1 MLSHRTRLGPRRPG
15 TRAPGPCRG
24 ARGGGP
30 LFTTS
35 PWSAAWADR
44 SGLAG
49 GLPRAGPTSRVG
61 HLAAHPG
68 PSHQT
73 LRRNQPGGLH
83 EDALPQ
89 ACDGESGQERRD
101 RRSRPGT
108 HGPPR
113 GPPPPWNHPPGRSG
127 PRPSS
132 GASCCPPLSALQP
145 SHLQMPRRHSWARPA
160 PPTCLHT
167 LPGHSLVHEP
177 STHPDHPLPSPR
189 STAPCLHHSLPRA
202 CVCLSVPTSPPRRR
216 TVGSHSVR
224 LAREELSRDE
234 RK

>member
-1 MLSHRTRLGPRRPG
+1 MVVCACVYMYVCCVCVHVYVCMRVCACTHALQEQMPILLSVWDSSAKPQDPPGPRRPG
-15 TRAPGPCRG
+15 TGARGPCRG

-35 PWSAAWADR
+35 PWSGAWAGR

-49 GLPRAGPTSRVG
+49 GPPRASPTSRVG

-73 LRRNQPGGLH
+73 LRGHQPGGLH

-89 ACDGESGQERRD
+89 ARDGESGRERRD

-113 GPPPPWNHPPGRSG
+113 GPPPPWSHPP
-127 PRPSS
+127 
-132 GASCCPPLSALQP
+132 
-145 SHLQMPRRHSWARPA
+145 RHSA
-160 PPTCLHT
+160 
-167 LPGHSLVHEP
+167 
-177 STHPDHPLPSPR
+177 
-189 STAPCLHHSLPRA
+189 PRA
-202 CVCLSVPTSPPRRR
+202 S
-216 TVGSHSVR
+216 
-224 LAREELSRDE
+224 
-234 RK
+234 

>member
-1 MLSHRTRLGPRRPG
+1 MLHTQGRVIRHSVE
-15 TRAPGPCRG
+15 
-24 ARGGGP
+24 
-30 LFTTS
+30 TS
-35 PWSAAWADR
+35 
-44 SGLAG
+44 L
-49 GLPRAGPTSRVG
+49 VG
-61 HLAAHPG
+61 
-68 PSHQT
+68 ST
-73 LRRNQPGGLH
+73 K
-83 EDALPQ
+83 
-89 ACDGESGQERRD
+89 
-101 RRSRPGT
+101 T
-108 HGPPR
+108 H
-113 GPPPPWNHPPGRSG
+113 S
-127 PRPSS
+127 PRPATGNLARREETGAHARAHMAPHEVHPLPGITLQDVQARDLPS
-132 GASCCPPLSALQP
+132 GASCCPPLSAPQP